1 MKDTNIVTKL
11 TKLDIS
17 RIALCKSPA
26 DQDGNFVI
34 VKSEDVDATEGLEVE
49 PAVDEVEKTDE
60 VEPVIE
66 KEAETEMIERLR
78 ENFNNLTQPGMIFKT
93 NKRLSSAQLE
103 QVTKQLQEQI
113 RLAKETGSPVILHDG
128 MDVAFPGETTAE
140 IEKSP
145 VLANT
150 QSDLGTASHTETTND
165 DGGKEAIQACIKE
178 LVESC
183 NATKIVPRK
192 MKKQVASIAKYH
204 GVEGP
209 ADDDGAESGAFAEVT
224 SELKTVVDILK
235 GFAVSMAKFT
245 VPASQSPAPAAAAK
259 PAPAKKSTDEDDERI
274 ARLEKGFEKARFALL
289 QAMGKDPTPPTE

>member
-11 TKLDIS
+11 SKLDIS

-34 VKSEDVDATEGLEVE
+34 VKSEDVNGGDVE
-49 PAVDEVEKTDE
+49 APAAEPVVDEVEKTEEDAE
-60 VEPVIE
+60 SLVVKVELSEDMKVAIE
-66 KEAETEMIERLR
+66 KAVQDCIV
-78 ENFNNLTQPGMIFKT
+78 
-93 NKRLSSAQLE
+93 S
-103 QVTKQLQEQI
+103 
-113 RLAKETGSPVILHDG
+113 
-128 MDVAFPGETTAE
+128 

-145 VLANT
+145 VIANSN
-150 QSDLGTASHTETTND
+150 SDIGSVSNTEIAADD

-183 NATKIVPRK
+183 NATKIVPKK
-192 MKKQVASIAKYH
+192 MKKQVANIAKYH

-209 ADDDGAESGAFAEVT
+209 ADDDGMEAGAFAEVT
-224 SELKTVVDILK
+224 AELKTVVDILK

-245 VPASQSPAPAAAAK
+245 APASQPPAPAAAPAK
-259 PAPAKKSTDEDDERI
+259 PSPAKKSTDEDDERI
-274 ARLEKGFEKARFALL
+274 ARLEKGFERARFALL